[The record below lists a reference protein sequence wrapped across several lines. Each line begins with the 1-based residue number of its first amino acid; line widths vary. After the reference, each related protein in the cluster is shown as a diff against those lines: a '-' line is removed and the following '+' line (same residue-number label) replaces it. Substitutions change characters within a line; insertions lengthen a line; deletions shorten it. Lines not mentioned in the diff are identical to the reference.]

1 MKRQFLSLGL
11 FLASVGAAS
20 SAWAG
25 NIVVSGFNADVVR
38 ENAAGNFAHRFDG
51 AGWNMIE
58 NGYFFGRGLPSS
70 GSFISATG
78 SGVNYQLGSYAG
90 LNALSMGYDNPNTG
104 SLTVQSGQY
113 KTLHILAGSGTGGS
127 QPVGLLNQT
136 SDITLNF
143 ADGSVVLS
151 GALNAYDWGNGGAG
165 NVAIAGMDRGSGSTL
180 QRYENVAV
188 CATRGF
194 ALYETTID
202 LAALGD
208 SSRTLQ
214 SITFANAASAN
225 GGVTNVM
232 AVDGTPVPEPASM
245 TLVLVGAAAAMRRR
259 KV

>member
-1 MKRQFLSLGL
+1 MKHRHIAGGL
-11 FLASVGAAS
+11 FLASIASAVPALAA
-20 SAWAG
+20 
-25 NIVVSGFNADVVR
+25 NILISGFNADVVR
-38 ENAAGNFAHRFDG
+38 ENAPGNFAHRFDG

-58 NGYFFGRGLPSS
+58 SGYFFGRGLPSS
-70 GSFISATG
+70 GSFMSATG
-78 SGVNYQLGSYAG
+78 SGVDYQLASYMG

-104 SLTVQSGQY
+104 SLTVQPGRY

-143 ADGSVVLS
+143 ADGSVVLG
-151 GALNAYDWGNGGAG
+151 GALNAYDWGNGAAG
-165 NVAIAGMDRGSGSTL
+165 NVAIAGMDRGSSTTL
-180 QRYENVAV
+180 QQYETVPV

-208 SSRTLQ
+208 SGRTLQ
-214 SITFANAASAN
+214 SITFANAAVAD

-232 AVDGTPVPEPASM
+232 AIDGTPVPEPAF
-245 TLVLVGAAAAMRRR
+245 AALILIAAPAILRRR
-259 KV
+259 NR

>member
-1 MKRQFLSLGL
+1 MKHRFWLGSLL
-11 FLASVGAAS
+11 LASMSAAN
-20 SAWAG
+20 AALAG
-25 NIVVSGFNADVVR
+25 NILVSGFNADVVR

-51 AGWNMIE
+51 AGWDMIE

-78 SGVNYQLGSYAG
+78 SGIDYQLGSYTA
-90 LNALSMGYDNPNTG
+90 LNALSMGFDNPNTG
-104 SLTVQSGQY
+104 SLTVQPGQY
-113 KTLHILAGSGTGGS
+113 KTLHILAASGTGGS

-143 ADGSVVLS
+143 ADGSVLLS
-151 GALNAYDWGNGGAG
+151 GALNAYDWGNGAAG
-165 NVAIAGMDRGSGSTL
+165 NVAIAGMDRGSTTTL
-180 QRYENVAV
+180 QQYETVPV

-202 LAALGD
+202 LAALGE

-214 SITFANAASAN
+214 SITFANAAAAN

-232 AVDGTPVPEPASM
+232 AIDGTPVPEPAFA
-245 TLVLVGAAAAMRRR
+245 VLILIAVPAMLRQRNR
-259 KV
+259 